1 MDCGHWIKRQH
12 QAARFSEVN
21 CNTQCKHCNNFE
33 QGNDANYRQFLVERH
48 GESKVL
54 LLEASRR
61 QATKRSAND
70 LKQIADYYKNQ
81 VNELIK
87 LKNFDK
93 WW

>member
-1 MDCGHWIKRQH
+1 
-12 QAARFSEVN
+12 
-21 CNTQCKHCNNFE
+21 
-33 QGNDANYRQFLVERH
+33 
-48 GESKVL
+48 VL

-61 QATKRSAND
+61 QTTKRSAND